1 METTENAL
9 DRAGKHAGTRPAT
22 IPPPLP
28 AETAK
33 APWGPK
39 AVGLIALF
47 FGPIAGAWVVATS
60 LRRMGQQKSAG
71 KLVPLALIVAAVE
84 CAILAIWTPLPLNP
98 FVGLGAEFA
107 FLFIFPA
114 FMKKQFSEWQAA
126 HPGATPSN
134 GWNAIGKGLLGA
146 LAFIAIY
153 ALAFAAVAATVII
166 RDSSKSWH
174 PQ

>member
-9 DRAGKHAGTRPAT
+9 DHAGTRPAT
-22 IPPPLP
+22 VGPPLP
-28 AETAK
+28 AETSK
-33 APWGPK
+33 APWGPN
-39 AVGLIALF
+39 AVGLIAFL
-47 FGPIAGAWVVATS
+47 FGPIAGAWVVAIS
-60 LRRMGQQKSAG
+60 LRRMGHQQSAG
-71 KLVPLALIVAAVE
+71 RFVPLALVAAAVE
-84 CAILAIWTPLPLNP
+84 CAILAIWIPLPLNP

-114 FMKKQFSEWQAA
+114 FMKKQFSKWQAA
-126 HPGATPSN
+126 HPGTVPSN

-153 ALAFAAVAATVII
+153 FLAFAAVAAVLII
-166 RDSSKSWH
+166 RHSSRSWY